1 VKVADQ
7 LKLGREALAARRWS
21 TATGALEAADQR
33 RPLDAPDLELL
44 ATALF
49 MVGREDEHLVVL
61 ERAHHRH
68 LQAGSLRAAAACAFW
83 LGMQLFLGGEL
94 SRGGG
99 WLARANRLIDEDG
112 SDCVERGYLMM
123 PEAYRAEAAGNL
135 DAAVSTTTAAEDVA
149 RRFGDPDLLALATH
163 AEGRFLVA
171 GGRIREGL
179 ERLDEA
185 ILDVTSGEVS
195 PRPTGIV
202 YCGAID
208 GCRMAFDPRRAR
220 EWTDALSA
228 WCDTQPDM
236 LAFTGDC
243 HLHRGELLRLR
254 GSWAQ
259 ALAELERAA
268 QRARRAGNVRV
279 VAGAAYHRGE
289 IHRLRGE
296 FEAAE
301 QAFRDAARDGHE
313 PQPGLAL
320 LRAAQGDSAAAVA
333 TMRRLHDDAADAA
346 DRARLLPAYVEIMLV
361 ADDLEAARQACEE
374 LEAIVADRPSDL
386 LSAAAA
392 HARGAVTLAA
402 GDPRAAH
409 PPLRKALGAWHELEA
424 PFEAAQVRLL
434 LADACR
440 ALGDEESANAE
451 LQAARETFNALGVL
465 PQLEAARDMHG
476 LTARELEV
484 LRLVAAGR
492 TNRAIAEELVLSER
506 TVDRHVSNILAK
518 LRVSS
523 RVAATAYA
531 YEHGLI

>member
-7 LKLGREALAARRWS
+7 LKVGREAFGARRWS
-21 TATGALEAADQR
+21 AATEALGAADER
-33 RPLDAPDLELL
+33 CLLDASDLELL

-49 MVGREDEHLVVL
+49 MVGREEEQLVVL
-61 ERAHHRH
+61 ERAHRRH
-68 LQAGSLRAAAACAFW
+68 LEAGSLRAAAACAFW
-83 LGMQLFLGGEL
+83 LGMQLFMGGEL

-99 WLARANRLIDEDG
+99 WLVRANRLIEQDG

-123 PEAYRAEAAGNL
+123 PEAYRAEAAGDL
-135 DAAVSTTTAAEDVA
+135 DGALSAAAAAAALA
-149 RRFGDPDLLALATH
+149 RRFGDADLLALATH
-163 AEGRFLVA
+163 TEGRLLVA

-185 ILDVTSGEVS
+185 ILGVTSGEVS
-195 PRPTGIV
+195 PRPSGIV

-220 EWTDALSA
+220 EWTDALYA
-228 WCDTQPDM
+228 WCETQPDM

-243 HLHRGELLRLR
+243 HLHRGELLELH
-254 GSWAQ
+254 GSWKE
-259 ALAELERAA
+259 ALVELERAA

-296 FEAAE
+296 FEKAE
-301 QAFRDAARDGHE
+301 QAYRAAARGGRE

-320 LRAAQGDSAAAVA
+320 MRAAQGDSAAAA
-333 TMRRLHDDAADAA
+333 AAMRRLRDDASDPA
-346 DRARLLPAYVEIMLV
+346 DRARLLPAYVEIMLA
-361 ADDLEAARQACEE
+361 ADDLDAAREACDE
-374 LEAIVADRPSDL
+374 LESIVADRPSEL
-386 LSAAAA
+386 LNAAAA
-392 HARGAVTLAA
+392 HARGALTLAA
-402 GDPRAAH
+402 DDPRAAH
-409 PPLRKALGAWHELEA
+409 PALRRALGAWHELDA

-440 ALGDEESANAE
+440 ALGDEGSADVE
-451 LQAARETFNALGVL
+451 LQAARETFDALGVL
-465 PQLEAARDMHG
+465 PRIEAAGDTHG

-492 TNRAIAEELVLSER
+492 TNRAIAAKLVLSER

-523 RVAATAYA
+523 RAAATAYA

>member
-1 VKVADQ
+1 VAVADQ

-21 TATGALEAADQR
+21 AATEALEAADEQ
-33 RPLDAPDLELL
+33 RPLDAADLELL

-49 MVGREDEHLVVL
+49 MVGREDEQLIAL

-68 LQAGSLRAAAACAFW
+68 LEAGSLRAAAGCAFW
-83 LGMQLFLGGEL
+83 LGMQLLLDQEL

-99 WLARANRLIDEDG
+99 WLARANRLLDEDG

-123 PEAYRAEAAGNL
+123 PEAYRAEAAGDL
-135 DAAVSTTTAAEDVA
+135 DAALSTTVAAEDVA

-220 EWTDALSA
+220 EWTDALYV
-228 WCDTQPDM
+228 WCETQPDM

-243 HLHRGELLRLR
+243 HLHRGELLGLR
-254 GSWAQ
+254 GSWAE
-259 ALAELERAA
+259 ALAELEHAA
-268 QRARRAGNVRV
+268 QRARRAGNARV
-279 VAGAAYHRGE
+279 AAGAAYHRGE
-289 IHRLRGE
+289 IHRMRGE
-296 FEAAE
+296 YEAAE
-301 QAFRDAARDGHE
+301 EAFRDAARGGHD

-333 TMRRLHDDAADAA
+333 TMRRLHGDAADPA
-346 DRARLLPAYVEIMLV
+346 DRARLLPAYVEIMLA
-361 ADDLEAARQACEE
+361 ADDLDAAREACDEF
-374 LEAIVADRPSDL
+374 EAIVADRPSDL
-386 LSAAAA
+386 LGAAAA

-409 PPLRKALGAWHELEA
+409 PPLRRALGAWHELDA
-424 PFEAAQVRLL
+424 PFEAARVRML

-440 ALGDEESANAE
+440 ALGDEDSANVE
-451 LQAARETFNALGVL
+451 LQAARETFDALGVL
-465 PQLEAARDMHG
+465 PQIEAGSDVHG
-476 LTARELEV
+476 LTTRELEV

-492 TNRAIAEELVLSER
+492 TNREIAAELVLSER

-523 RVAATAYA
+523 RVGATAYA

>member
-1 VKVADQ
+1 VKLDDQ
-7 LKLGREALAARRWS
+7 LSLGREAFGARRWS
-21 TATGALEAADQR
+21 AATEALCIADNKW
-33 RPLDAPDLELL
+33 PLDAPDLELL

-49 MVGREDEHLVVL
+49 MVGRQQEHLVVL
-61 ERAHHRH
+61 ERAHQRH
-68 LQAGSLRAAAACAFW
+68 LDAGSLRAAAACAFW

-99 WLARANRLIDEDG
+99 WLARANRLIEQDG

-123 PEAYRAEAAGNL
+123 PEAYRAEAAGDL
-135 DAAVSTTTAAEDVA
+135 EAALGATAAAADEA
-149 RRFGDPDLLALATH
+149 RRFGDSDLLALATLT
-163 AEGRFLVA
+163 EGRLLVA
-171 GGRIREGL
+171 DGRIREGL

-185 ILDVTSGEVS
+185 ILGVTLGEVS
-195 PRPTGIV
+195 PRPSGIV
-202 YCGAID
+202 YCSAID

-228 WCDTQPDM
+228 WCETQPDM

-243 HLHRGELLRLR
+243 HLHRGELLELH
-254 GSWAQ
+254 GSWTE
-259 ALAELERAA
+259 ALAELERAG

-279 VAGAAYHRGE
+279 AAGAAYRRGE

-296 FEAAE
+296 VESAEEAY
-301 QAFRDAARDGHE
+301 RDAARGGRE

-320 LRAAQGDSAAAVA
+320 LRAMQGDTAAAVA
-333 TMRRLHDDAADAA
+333 TMRRLYDDAAHPVE
-346 DRARLLPAYVEIMLV
+346 RARLLPAYIEIMLG
-361 ADDLEAARQACEE
+361 ADDIDAAREACDE
-374 LEAIVADRPSDL
+374 LDAIAADRPSDL
-386 LSAAAA
+386 LNAVAA

-409 PPLRKALGAWHELEA
+409 APLRKALGAWHELDA
-424 PFEAAQVRLL
+424 PYEAARVRLL

-440 ALGDEESANAE
+440 GLGDENSANVE
-451 LQAARETFNALGVL
+451 LQAARESFTNLGVL
-465 PQLEAARDMHG
+465 AQVEGVRDVHG

-492 TNRAIAEELVLSER
+492 TNRTIAEELVLSER

-518 LRVSS
+518 LRVAS
-523 RVAATAYA
+523 RAAATAYA
-531 YEHGLI
+531 YQHRLI

>member
-7 LKLGREALAARRWS
+7 LRLGRDAFGARRWS
-21 TATGALEAADQR
+21 AAAESLEDADRQC
-33 RPLDAPDLELL
+33 PLDASDLELL

-49 MVGREDEHLVVL
+49 MLGRDEEHFVVL
-61 ERAHHRH
+61 ERAHQRH
-68 LQAGSLRAAAACAFW
+68 VETGSLRAAASCAFW
-83 LGMQLFLGGEL
+83 LGMYLLIGGEL

-99 WLARANRLIDEDG
+99 WLARANRLIERDG

-123 PEAYRAEAAGNL
+123 PEALRAEAAGDL
-135 DAAVSTTTAAEDVA
+135 DCAVGTAAEAAEVA

-163 AEGRFLVA
+163 TEGRLLVA
-171 GGRIREGL
+171 AGRIREGL

-185 ILDVTSGEVS
+185 ILGVTSGEVS
-195 PRPTGIV
+195 PRPSGIV

-220 EWTDALSA
+220 EWTDALYA
-228 WCDTQPDM
+228 WCEAQPDL

-243 HLHRGELLRLR
+243 HLHRGELLELR
-254 GSWAQ
+254 GSWTD
-259 ALAELERAA
+259 ALAEFERAA
-268 QRARRAGNVRV
+268 RRARRAGNVRV
-279 VAGAAYHRGE
+279 AAGAAYHRGE

-296 FEAAE
+296 FDRAE
-301 QAFRDAARDGHE
+301 QAYRDAARGGHE

-320 LRAAQGDSAAAVA
+320 LRRARGDSAAAVA
-333 TMRRLHDDAADAA
+333 TMRRLYDHAADLA
-346 DRARLLPAYVEIMLV
+346 DRARLLPAYVEIMLG
-361 ADDLEAARQACEE
+361 ADELDAAREACDE
-374 LEAIVADRPSDL
+374 LEAIANDRPSDL

-409 PPLRKALGAWHELEA
+409 PPLRRALGAWHELDA
-424 PFEAAQVRLL
+424 PFQAAKVRLL

-440 ALGDEESANAE
+440 ALGDEDSANVE
-451 LQAARETFNALGVL
+451 LQAAREIFDALGVL
-465 PQLEAARDMHG
+465 PQIEAAREMHG
-476 LTARELEV
+476 LTARELQV
-484 LRLVAAGR
+484 LRLVAGGG
-492 TNRAIAEELVLSER
+492 TNRAIAQELVLSER

-523 RVAATAYA
+523 RAAATAYA
-531 YEHGLI
+531 YEHRLL

>member
-1 VKVADQ
+1 VNVGNQ
-7 LKLGREALAARRWS
+7 LELGREAFRARRWS
-21 TATGALEAADQR
+21 AATEALGAADEERPLEAS
-33 RPLDAPDLELL
+33 DLELL

-49 MVGREDEHLVVL
+49 MVGREDEHLVAL
-61 ERAHHRH
+61 ERAHQRH
-68 LQAGSLRAAAACAFW
+68 LDTDSLRAAAACAFW
-83 LGMQLFLGGEL
+83 LGMQLFMGGQL

-99 WLARANRLIDEDG
+99 WLARANRLIEQDG

-123 PEAYRAEAAGNL
+123 PEAYRAEAAGDL
-135 DAAVSTTTAAEDVA
+135 DAAHRTAAAAAGVA
-149 RRFGDPDLLALATH
+149 RRFGDPDLLALATL
-163 AEGRFLVA
+163 AEGRFLVV
-171 GGRIREGL
+171 GGRVREGL

-185 ILDVTSGEVS
+185 ILGVTSGAVS
-195 PRPTGIV
+195 PRASGIV

-208 GCRMAFDPRRAR
+208 GCRTAFDPRRAR
-220 EWTDALSA
+220 EWTDALYA
-228 WCDTQPDM
+228 WCETQPEL

-243 HLHRGELLRLR
+243 HLHRGELLGLQ
-254 GSWAQ
+254 GSWTQ
-259 ALAELERAA
+259 ALAELERAG

-279 VAGAAYHRGE
+279 AAGAAYYRGD

-296 FEAAE
+296 FETAE
-301 QAFRDAARDGHE
+301 RAYRDAANGGYE

-333 TMRRLHDDAADAA
+333 TMRRLHDDSADPA
-346 DRARLLPAYVEIMLV
+346 DRARLLPAYIEVMIG
-361 ADDLEAARQACEE
+361 ADDLDAAQEACDE
-374 LEAIVADRPSDL
+374 LDTIVADRPSAQL
-386 LSAAAA
+386 TAAAA

-409 PPLRKALGAWHELEA
+409 LPLRKAVGAWHDLDA
-424 PFEAAQVRLL
+424 PLEAAQARLL
-434 LADACR
+434 LADAYS
-440 ALGDEESANAE
+440 ALGDEDSAQVE

-465 PQLEAARDMHG
+465 PQIEAARDMHG

-492 TNRAIAEELVLSER
+492 TNKAIAEDLVLSER

-523 RVAATAYA
+523 RAAATAYA
-531 YEHGLI
+531 YEHRLI

>member
-1 VKVADQ
+1 VKISDQ
-7 LKLGREALAARRWS
+7 LKLGREAFGARRWS
-21 TATGALEAADQR
+21 AATEELGAADQQD
-33 RPLDAPDLELL
+33 PLDASDLELL

-49 MVGREDEHLVVL
+49 MVGREEEHLIVL
-61 ERAHHRH
+61 ERAHQCH
-68 LQAGSLRAAAACAFW
+68 LEAGSVRAAAACAFW
-83 LGMQLFLGGEL
+83 LGMQLFMGGEL

-99 WLARANRLIDEDG
+99 WLARANRLIEQDG

-123 PEAYRAEAAGNL
+123 PEAYRAEAAGDL
-135 DAAVSTTTAAEDVA
+135 DAALCAAADAADVA
-149 RRFGDPDLLALATH
+149 RRFGDPDLLALATLT
-163 AEGRFLVA
+163 EGRLLVA
-171 GGRIREGL
+171 GGRVREGL

-185 ILDVTSGEVS
+185 ILGVTSGEVS
-195 PRPTGIV
+195 QRPSGIV
-202 YCGAID
+202 YCSAIE

-228 WCDTQPDM
+228 WCEAQPDM

-243 HLHRGELLRLR
+243 HLHRGELLELH
-254 GSWAQ
+254 GLWTE

-279 VAGAAYHRGE
+279 AAGAAYHRGE
-289 IHRLRGE
+289 IHRLRGD
-296 FEAAE
+296 FDAAE
-301 QAFRDAARDGHE
+301 QAYRDAARGGHE

-320 LRAAQGDSAAAVA
+320 LRTAQGDCAAAVA
-333 TMRRLHDDAADAA
+333 TMRRLHDEAADPA
-346 DRARLLPAYVEIMLV
+346 DRARLLPACVEIMLG
-361 ADDLEAARQACEE
+361 ADDLDAARDACDE

-386 LSAAAA
+386 LSAVAA

-409 PPLRKALGAWHELEA
+409 PPLRRALGAWHQLDA
-424 PFEAAQVRLL
+424 PYEAARVRLL

-440 ALGDEESANAE
+440 ALGDEDSADGE

-465 PQLEAARDMHG
+465 PKIEAARDVHG

-518 LRVSS
+518 LRVPS
-523 RVAATAYA
+523 RAAATAYA
-531 YEHGLI
+531 YEHRLI

>member
-1 VKVADQ
+1 VKVTDQ
-7 LKLGREALAARRWS
+7 LKLGREAFGARRWS
-21 TATGALEAADQR
+21 AATEALEAANEQR
-33 RPLDAPDLELL
+33 ALDAPDLEVL

-49 MVGREDEHLVVL
+49 MVGREEEHLVVL
-61 ERAHHRH
+61 ERAHQRH
-68 LQAGSLRAAAACAFW
+68 LEAGSLRPAAACAFW
-83 LGMQLFLGGEL
+83 LGMQLFMGGEV

-99 WLARANRLIDEDG
+99 WLARANRLIEQDG

-123 PEAYRAEAAGNL
+123 PEAYRAEAAGDL
-135 DAAVSTTTAAEDVA
+135 DAAISGAAAAADVA
-149 RRFGDPDLLALATH
+149 RRFGDPDLLALATLT
-163 AEGRFLVA
+163 EGRLLVA
-171 GGRIREGL
+171 AGRIREGM

-185 ILDVTSGEVS
+185 ILGVTAGEVS
-195 PRPTGIV
+195 PRPSGIV
-202 YCGAID
+202 YCSAID

-220 EWTDALSA
+220 EWTEALHA
-228 WCDTQPDM
+228 WCEAQPDM

-243 HLHRGELLRLR
+243 HLHRGELLELH
-254 GSWAQ
+254 GSWTE
-259 ALAELERAA
+259 ALDELERAA

-279 VAGAAYHRGE
+279 AAGAAYRRGE

-301 QAFRDAARDGHE
+301 QAYRDAARGGHE

-333 TMRRLHDDAADAA
+333 TMRRLYADATELA
-346 DRARLLPAYVEIMLV
+346 DRARLLPSYIEIMLG
-361 ADDLEAARQACEE
+361 AGDLDAAREACDE
-374 LEAIVADRPSDL
+374 LEAIVADRRSDL

-409 PPLRKALGAWHELEA
+409 PPLRKALGAWHELDA
-424 PFEAAQVRLL
+424 PFQAAHVRLL

-440 ALGDEESANAE
+440 TLGDEDSAEVE
-451 LQAARETFNALGVL
+451 LQAARETFDALGVL
-465 PQLEAARDMHG
+465 PQIEAARDVHG

-506 TVDRHVSNILAK
+506 TVDRHVSNILGK

-523 RVAATAYA
+523 RAAATAYA
-531 YEHGLI
+531 YEHRLI

>member
-1 VKVADQ
+1 MVKVADE
-7 LKLGREALAARRWS
+7 LKLGREAFGARRWS
-21 TATGALEAADQR
+21 AATEALGAADER
-33 RPLDAPDLELL
+33 SPLDASNLELL

-49 MVGREDEHLVVL
+49 MVGREEEHVVVL
-61 ERAHHRH
+61 ERAHQRH
-68 LQAGSLRAAAACAFW
+68 LEAGSLRAAAACAFW
-83 LGMQLFLGGEL
+83 LGMQLFMGGEL

-99 WLARANRLIDEDG
+99 WLARANRLIEQDG

-123 PEAYRAEAAGNL
+123 PEAYRAEAAGDL
-135 DAAVSTTTAAEDVA
+135 DAALGAAAAAAGVA

-163 AEGRFLVA
+163 AEGRLLVA

-185 ILDVTSGEVS
+185 ILGVTSGGVS
-195 PRPTGIV
+195 PRASGIV

-208 GCRMAFDPRRAR
+208 ACRMAFDPQRAR
-220 EWTDALSA
+220 EWTDALYA
-228 WCDTQPDM
+228 WCETQPDM

-243 HLHRGELLRLR
+243 HLHRGELLELH
-254 GSWAQ
+254 GSWTE
-259 ALAELERAA
+259 ALAELQRAA

-279 VAGAAYHRGE
+279 AAGAAYHRGE

-296 FEAAE
+296 LDAAE
-301 QAFRDAARDGHE
+301 RAYRDAARGGHE

-320 LRAAQGDSAAAVA
+320 LRAARGDSAAAVA
-333 TMRRLHDDAADAA
+333 TMRRLRDDAADPA
-346 DRARLLPAYVEIMLV
+346 DCARLLPAYVEIMLG
-361 ADDLEAARQACEE
+361 AGDLDAAREACDE

-409 PPLRKALGAWHELEA
+409 RPLRKALGAWHELDA

-440 ALGDEESANAE
+440 ALGDEDSAQVE
-451 LQAARETFNALGVL
+451 LQAARETFSALGVL
-465 PQLEAARDMHG
+465 PRIEAARDMHG

-484 LRLVAAGR
+484 LRLVAAGQ
-492 TNRAIAEELVLSER
+492 TNRAIAEELVLS
-506 TVDRHVSNILAK
+506 
-518 LRVSS
+518 
-523 RVAATAYA
+523 
-531 YEHGLI
+531 